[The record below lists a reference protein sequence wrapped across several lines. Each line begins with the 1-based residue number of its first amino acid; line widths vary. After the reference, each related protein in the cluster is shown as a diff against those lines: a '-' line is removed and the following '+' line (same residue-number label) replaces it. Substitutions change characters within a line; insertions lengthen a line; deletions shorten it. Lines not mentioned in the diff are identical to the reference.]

1 MNKILKI
8 AVFTIS
14 ATMFANFIFIAGVGI
29 YKTFH
34 AYAIMYFDGIEGKPG
49 LEIVES
55 LDLFLVSLVFLILSL
70 GFMKLF
76 YPDFKGLNQ
85 INLPWLKVDDF
96 FQLKHL
102 TWNAL
107 LLTLLITFGTHVLRA
122 NGPLGWTMLIIP
134 ASVLLFSVSSK
145 MLKH

>member
-1 MNKILKI
+1 MNRLLKI
-8 AVFTIS
+8 AVLTIS
-14 ATMFANFIFIAGVGI
+14 ATMFANFIFTAGVGI

-34 AYAIMYFDGIEGKPG
+34 AYGIMYFDGIEGKPG

-55 LDLFLVSLVFLILSL
+55 LDLFLVALVFLILSL

-76 YPDFKGLNQ
+76 YPEFKGLNKV
-85 INLPWLKVDDF
+85 NLPWLKVDDF
-96 FQLKHL
+96 FQLKHI
-102 TWNAL
+102 TWNAI

-122 NGPLGWTMLIIP
+122 NGPLEWTMLIIP
-134 ASVLLFSVSSK
+134 ASVVLFSVSSK